1 MVLLSNMIPE
11 KHGTTVVCLCES
23 QEIIQNFISLSFITM
38 ISSDIISINTFHT
51 ALTRATCPPGCL
63 DFILPKCLNTRE
75 DIRNVR
81 DEEKSSIIF
90 I

>member
-1 MVLLSNMIPE
+1 MILENMYNSSMF
-11 KHGTTVVCLCES
+11 CED
-23 QEIIQNFISLSFITM
+23 QEIIQKFYFTVIYYNDII
-38 ISSDIISINTFHT
+38 IISINTFHT

-81 DEEKSSIIF
+81 DEENK
-90 I
+90 